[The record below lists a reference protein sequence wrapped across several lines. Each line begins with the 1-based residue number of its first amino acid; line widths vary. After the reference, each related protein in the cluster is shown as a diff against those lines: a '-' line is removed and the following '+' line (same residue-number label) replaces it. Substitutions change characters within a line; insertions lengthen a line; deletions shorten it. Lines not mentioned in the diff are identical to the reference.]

1 MKGCLTLSLSVSIMK
16 FVIVI
21 TSGPYGDPRLK
32 LALDI
37 AKSVISGGYDLS
49 VFLYGDGIYNALR
62 CINPA
67 TDEYNPLSDFKEIS
81 KSAHIYFCESAG
93 MRRGVDKSN
102 TLEIFKSS
110 GLGELSDMI
119 SSADRVLSL

>member
-1 MKGCLTLSLSVSIMK
+1 MK

-21 TSGPYGDPRLK
+21 TSGPYGDSRLK

-37 AKSVISGGYDLS
+37 AMSVISEGHDLS
-49 VFLYGDGIYNALR
+49 VFLYGDGVYNALR
-62 CINPA
+62 CIKPA
-67 TDEYNPLSDFKEIS
+67 TDEYNPLSVFKKIS
-81 KSAHIYFCESAG
+81 ESARICFCESVG
-93 MRRGVDKSN
+93 MRRGVGKSN
-102 TLEIFKSS
+102 TLEIFESS

>member
-49 VFLYGDGIYNALR
+49 VFLYGDGVYNALR

-67 TDEYNPLSDFKEIS
+67 TDEYNPLSVFKEIS
-81 KSAHIYFCESAG
+81 ESAHIYFCESAG